1 LHFLSKYPILISRV
15 FYKMQAPK
23 QPELLQLF
31 PKPVLIASYHQDFS
45 KELEYVKS
53 LEHKLNEKSQTE
65 YAKQST
71 NTFLLDEPELADI
84 RSFIEVYLK
93 FYVHNV
99 LECSDELVITQA
111 WSNICEKGRKHHE
124 HVHPN
129 SIVSGVFY
137 FQINEKLPPIEFR
150 NPNTHSFNLNIQ
162 KQNNFNSASFLLPLN
177 SGELI
182 LFPSNL
188 THSVPENKDDLP
200 RISLAFNTFAKNSL
214 GSIDSLTYLPLN
226 K

>member
-1 LHFLSKYPILISRV
+1 
-15 FYKMQAPK
+15 METPK
-23 QPELLQLF
+23 QPELIQLF
-31 PKPVLIASYHQDFS
+31 PKPVLISKYHKDFS

-53 LEHKLNEKSQTE
+53 LEHKLNEKSQKE

-71 NTFLLDEPELADI
+71 NTFLLDEPELASI
-84 RSFIEVYLK
+84 REFIEAYLK

-99 LECSDELVITQA
+99 LECTDELVITQA
-111 WSNICEKGRKHHE
+111 WSNICEKGKKHHE

-137 FQINEKLPPIEFR
+137 FQINENLPPIEFR

-162 KQNNFNSASFLLPLN
+162 KQNNFNSATFLLPLN

-188 THSVPENKDDLP
+188 THSVPENKSDLP

>member
-1 LHFLSKYPILISRV
+1 
-15 FYKMQAPK
+15 MQAPK

-162 KQNNFNSASFLLPLN
+162 KQNNFNSATFLLPLN

>member
-1 LHFLSKYPILISRV
+1 
-15 FYKMQAPK
+15 METPK
-23 QPELLQLF
+23 QPELIQLF
-31 PKPVLIASYHQDFS
+31 PKPVLISKYHKDFS

-53 LEHKLNEKSQTE
+53 LEHKLNEKSQKE

-71 NTFLLDEPELADI
+71 NTFLLDEPELASI
-84 RSFIEVYLK
+84 REFIETYLK

-99 LECSDELVITQA
+99 LECTDELVITQA
-111 WSNICEKGRKHHE
+111 WSNICEKGKKHHE

-137 FQINEKLPPIEFR
+137 FQINENLPPIEFR

-162 KQNNFNSASFLLPLN
+162 KQNNFNSATFLLPLN

-188 THSVPENKDDLP
+188 THSVPENKADLP

-226 K
+226 Q

>member
-1 LHFLSKYPILISRV
+1 
-15 FYKMQAPK
+15 MQAPK
-23 QPELLQLF
+23 QPELIQLF
-31 PKPVLIASYHQDFS
+31 PKPVLIANYHKDFS

-71 NTFLLDEPELADI
+71 NTFLLDEPELASI
-84 RSFIEVYLK
+84 REFIEAYLK
-93 FYVHNV
+93 FYVHSV

-111 WSNICEKGRKHHE
+111 WSNICEKGKKHHE

-137 FQINEKLPPIEFR
+137 FQINENLPPIEFR

-162 KQNNFNSASFLLPLN
+162 KQNNFNSATFLLPLN

-188 THSVPENKDDLP
+188 IHSVPENKSDLP

-214 GSIDSLTYLPLN
+214 GSIDTLTYLPLN

>member
-1 LHFLSKYPILISRV
+1 
-15 FYKMQAPK
+15 MQAPK
-23 QPELLQLF
+23 QPELIQLF
-31 PKPVLIASYHQDFS
+31 PKPVLISKYHKDFTE
-45 KELEYVKS
+45 ELEYVKS

-71 NTFLLDEPELADI
+71 NTFLLDEPELASI
-84 RSFIEVYLK
+84 REFIEAYLK

-99 LECSDELVITQA
+99 LECTDELVITQA
-111 WSNICEKGRKHHE
+111 WSNICEKGKKHHE

-137 FQINEKLPPIEFR
+137 FQINENLPPIEFR

-162 KQNNFNSASFLLPLN
+162 KQNNFNSATFLLPLN

-188 THSVPENKDDLP
+188 THSVPENKADLP

-226 K
+226 Q

>member
-1 LHFLSKYPILISRV
+1 ML
-15 FYKMQAPK
+15 APK

-31 PKPVLIASYHQDFS
+31 PKPVLIASYHKDFT

-53 LEHKLNEKSQTE
+53 LEHKLNEKSQNE

-71 NTFLLDEPELADI
+71 NTFLLDEPELKEI
-84 RSFIEVYLK
+84 REFIEVYLK

-162 KQNNFNSASFLLPLN
+162 KQNNFNSATFLLPLN

>member
-1 LHFLSKYPILISRV
+1 
-15 FYKMQAPK
+15 
-23 QPELLQLF
+23 
-31 PKPVLIASYHQDFS
+31 
-45 KELEYVKS
+45 
-53 LEHKLNEKSQTE
+53 
-65 YAKQST
+65 
-71 NTFLLDEPELADI
+71 
-84 RSFIEVYLK
+84 
-93 FYVHNV
+93 
-99 LECSDELVITQA
+99 VITQA
-111 WSNICEKGRKHHE
+111 WSNICEKGKKHHE

-137 FQINEKLPPIEFR
+137 FQINENLPPIEFR

-162 KQNNFNSASFLLPLN
+162 KQNNFNSATFLLPLN

-188 THSVPENKDDLP
+188 THSVPENKADLP

>member
-1 LHFLSKYPILISRV
+1 
-15 FYKMQAPK
+15 
-23 QPELLQLF
+23 
-31 PKPVLIASYHQDFS
+31 
-45 KELEYVKS
+45 
-53 LEHKLNEKSQTE
+53 
-65 YAKQST
+65 
-71 NTFLLDEPELADI
+71 
-84 RSFIEVYLK
+84 
-93 FYVHNV
+93 V
-99 LECSDELVITQA
+99 LECTDELVITQA
-111 WSNICEKGRKHHE
+111 WSNICEKGKKHHE

-137 FQINEKLPPIEFR
+137 FQINENLPPIEFR

-162 KQNNFNSASFLLPLN
+162 KQNNFNSATFLLPLN

-188 THSVPENKDDLP
+188 THSVPENKADLP

-226 K
+226 Q

>member
-1 LHFLSKYPILISRV
+1 
-15 FYKMQAPK
+15 MQAPK
-23 QPELLQLF
+23 QPELIQLF
-31 PKPVLIASYHQDFS
+31 PKPVLIANYHKDFS

-71 NTFLLDEPELADI
+71 NTFLLDEPELASI
-84 RSFIEVYLK
+84 REFIEAYLK

-99 LECSDELVITQA
+99 LECTDELVITQA
-111 WSNICEKGRKHHE
+111 WSNICEKGKKHHE

-137 FQINEKLPPIEFR
+137 FQINENLPPIEFR

-162 KQNNFNSASFLLPLN
+162 KQNNFNSATFLLPLN

-188 THSVPENKDDLP
+188 THSVPENKSDLP

-226 K
+226 Q

>member
-1 LHFLSKYPILISRV
+1 
-15 FYKMQAPK
+15 METPK
-23 QPELLQLF
+23 QPELIQLF
-31 PKPVLIASYHQDFS
+31 PKPVLISKYHKDFTE
-45 KELEYVKS
+45 ELNYIKS

-71 NTFLLDEPELADI
+71 NTFLLDEPELASI
-84 RSFIEVYLK
+84 REFIEAYLK

-99 LECSDELVITQA
+99 LECTDELVITQA
-111 WSNICEKGRKHHE
+111 WSNICEKGKKHHE

-137 FQINEKLPPIEFR
+137 FQINENLPPIEFR

-162 KQNNFNSASFLLPLN
+162 KQNNFNSATFLLPLN

-188 THSVPENKDDLP
+188 THSVPENKSDLP

>member
-1 LHFLSKYPILISRV
+1 
-15 FYKMQAPK
+15 METPK

-31 PKPVLIASYHQDFS
+31 PKPVLISKYHKDFTE
-45 KELEYVKS
+45 ELNYIKS

-71 NTFLLDEPELADI
+71 NTFLLDEPELASI
-84 RSFIEVYLK
+84 REFIEAYLK
-93 FYVHNV
+93 FYVHSV

-111 WSNICEKGRKHHE
+111 WSNICEKGKKHHE

-137 FQINEKLPPIEFR
+137 FQINENLPPIEFR

-162 KQNNFNSASFLLPLN
+162 KQNNFNSATFLLPLN

-188 THSVPENKDDLP
+188 THSVPENKADLP

-226 K
+226 ELPRK

>member
-1 LHFLSKYPILISRV
+1 
-15 FYKMQAPK
+15 METPK
-23 QPELLQLF
+23 QPELIQLF
-31 PKPVLIASYHQDFS
+31 PKPVLISKYHKDFT

-53 LEHKLNEKSQTE
+53 LEHKLNEKSQKE

-71 NTFLLDEPELADI
+71 NTFLLDEPELASI
-84 RSFIEVYLK
+84 REFIEAYLK

-99 LECSDELVITQA
+99 LECTDELVITQA
-111 WSNICEKGRKHHE
+111 WSNICEKGKKHHE

-137 FQINEKLPPIEFR
+137 FQINENLPPIEFR

-162 KQNNFNSASFLLPLN
+162 KQNNFNSATFLLPLN

-188 THSVPENKDDLP
+188 THSVPENKSDLP

>member
-1 LHFLSKYPILISRV
+1 
-15 FYKMQAPK
+15 METPK
-23 QPELLQLF
+23 QPELIQLF
-31 PKPVLIASYHQDFS
+31 PKPVLISKYHKDFTE
-45 KELEYVKS
+45 ELNYIKS

-71 NTFLLDEPELADI
+71 NTFLLDEPELASI
-84 RSFIEVYLK
+84 REFIEAYLK
-93 FYVHNV
+93 FYVHSV

-111 WSNICEKGRKHHE
+111 WSNICEKGKKHHE

-137 FQINEKLPPIEFR
+137 FQINENLPPIEFR

-162 KQNNFNSASFLLPLN
+162 KQNNFNSATFLLPLN

-188 THSVPENKDDLP
+188 THSVPENKSDLP

>member
-1 LHFLSKYPILISRV
+1 
-15 FYKMQAPK
+15 METPK
-23 QPELLQLF
+23 QPELIQLF
-31 PKPVLIASYHQDFS
+31 PKPVLISKYHKDFS

-53 LEHKLNEKSQTE
+53 LEHKLNEKSQKE

-71 NTFLLDEPELADI
+71 NTFLLDEPELASI
-84 RSFIEVYLK
+84 REFIETYLK

-99 LECSDELVITQA
+99 LECTDELVITQA
-111 WSNICEKGRKHHE
+111 WSNICEKGKKHHE

-137 FQINEKLPPIEFR
+137 FQINENLPPIEFR

-162 KQNNFNSASFLLPLN
+162 KQNNFNSATFLLPLN

-188 THSVPENKDDLP
+188 THSVPENKADLP

>member
-1 LHFLSKYPILISRV
+1 
-15 FYKMQAPK
+15 MQAPK
-23 QPELLQLF
+23 QPELIQLF
-31 PKPVLIASYHQDFS
+31 PKPVLIASYHKDFTE
-45 KELEYVKS
+45 ELNYIKS

-71 NTFLLDEPELADI
+71 NTFLLDEPELASI
-84 RSFIEVYLK
+84 REFIEAYLK

-99 LECSDELVITQA
+99 LECTDELVITQA
-111 WSNICEKGRKHHE
+111 WSNICEKGKKHHE

-137 FQINEKLPPIEFR
+137 FQINENLPPIEFR

-162 KQNNFNSASFLLPLN
+162 KQNNFNSATFLLPLN

-188 THSVPENKDDLP
+188 THSVPENKADLP

>member
-1 LHFLSKYPILISRV
+1 
-15 FYKMQAPK
+15 MQAPK
-23 QPELLQLF
+23 QPELIQLF
-31 PKPVLIASYHQDFS
+31 PKPVLISKYHKDFS

-71 NTFLLDEPELADI
+71 NTFLLDEPELASI
-84 RSFIEVYLK
+84 REFIEAYLK

-99 LECSDELVITQA
+99 LECTDELVITQA
-111 WSNICEKGRKHHE
+111 WSNICEKGKKHHE

-162 KQNNFNSASFLLPLN
+162 KQNNFNSATFLLPLN

-188 THSVPENKDDLP
+188 THSVPENKSDLP

>member
-1 LHFLSKYPILISRV
+1 
-15 FYKMQAPK
+15 METPK
-23 QPELLQLF
+23 QPELIQLF
-31 PKPVLIASYHQDFS
+31 PKPVLISKYHKDFTE
-45 KELEYVKS
+45 ELNYIKS

-71 NTFLLDEPELADI
+71 NTFLLDEPELASI
-84 RSFIEVYLK
+84 REFIEAYLK

-99 LECSDELVITQA
+99 LECTDELVITQA
-111 WSNICEKGRKHHE
+111 WSNICEKGKKHHE

-137 FQINEKLPPIEFR
+137 FQINENLPPIEFR

-162 KQNNFNSASFLLPLN
+162 KQNNFNSATFLLPLN

-188 THSVPENKDDLP
+188 IHSVPENKSDLP

>member
-1 LHFLSKYPILISRV
+1 
-15 FYKMQAPK
+15 METPK
-23 QPELLQLF
+23 QPELIQLF
-31 PKPVLIASYHQDFS
+31 PKPVLISKYHKDFTE
-45 KELEYVKS
+45 ELNYIKS
-53 LEHKLNEKSQTE
+53 LEHKLNEKSQNE

-71 NTFLLDEPELADI
+71 NTFLLDEPELASI
-84 RSFIEVYLK
+84 REFIEAYLK

-99 LECSDELVITQA
+99 LECTDELVITQA
-111 WSNICEKGRKHHE
+111 WSNICEKGKKHHE

-137 FQINEKLPPIEFR
+137 FQINENLPPIEFR

-162 KQNNFNSASFLLPLN
+162 KQNNFNSATFLLPLN

-188 THSVPENKDDLP
+188 THSVPENKSDLP

>member
-1 LHFLSKYPILISRV
+1 
-15 FYKMQAPK
+15 METPK
-23 QPELLQLF
+23 QPELIQLF
-31 PKPVLIASYHQDFS
+31 PKPVLISKYHKDFS

-53 LEHKLNEKSQTE
+53 LEHKLNEKSQNE

-71 NTFLLDEPELADI
+71 NTFLLDEPELASI
-84 RSFIEVYLK
+84 REFIEAYLK

-99 LECSDELVITQA
+99 LECTDELVITQA
-111 WSNICEKGRKHHE
+111 WSNICEKGKKHHE

-137 FQINEKLPPIEFR
+137 FQINENLPPIEFR

-162 KQNNFNSASFLLPLN
+162 KQNNFNSATFLLPLN

-188 THSVPENKDDLP
+188 THSVPENKSDLP

>member
-1 LHFLSKYPILISRV
+1 
-15 FYKMQAPK
+15 METPK
-23 QPELLQLF
+23 QPELIQLF
-31 PKPVLIASYHQDFS
+31 PKPVLISKYHKDFTE
-45 KELEYVKS
+45 ELNYIKS

-71 NTFLLDEPELADI
+71 NTFLLDEPELASI
-84 RSFIEVYLK
+84 REFIEAYLK

-99 LECSDELVITQA
+99 LECTDELVITQA
-111 WSNICEKGRKHHE
+111 WSNICEKGKKHHE

-137 FQINEKLPPIEFR
+137 FQINENLPPIEFR

-162 KQNNFNSASFLLPLN
+162 KQNNFNSATFLLPLN

-188 THSVPENKDDLP
+188 THSVPENKADLP

>member
-1 LHFLSKYPILISRV
+1 
-15 FYKMQAPK
+15 METPK
-23 QPELLQLF
+23 QPELIQLF
-31 PKPVLIASYHQDFS
+31 PKPVLISKYHKDFT

-71 NTFLLDEPELADI
+71 NTFLLDEPELASI
-84 RSFIEVYLK
+84 REFIEAYLK

-99 LECSDELVITQA
+99 LECTDELVITQA
-111 WSNICEKGRKHHE
+111 WSNICEKGKKHHE

-137 FQINEKLPPIEFR
+137 FQINENLPPIEFR

-162 KQNNFNSASFLLPLN
+162 KQNNFNSATFLLPLN

-188 THSVPENKDDLP
+188 THSVPENKADLP

>member
-1 LHFLSKYPILISRV
+1 
-15 FYKMQAPK
+15 METPK
-23 QPELLQLF
+23 QPELIQLF
-31 PKPVLIASYHQDFS
+31 PKPVLISKYHKDFS

-71 NTFLLDEPELADI
+71 NTFLLDEPELASI
-84 RSFIEVYLK
+84 REFIEAYLK

-99 LECSDELVITQA
+99 LECTDELVITQA
-111 WSNICEKGRKHHE
+111 WSNICEKGKKHHE

-137 FQINEKLPPIEFR
+137 FQINENLPPIEFR

-162 KQNNFNSASFLLPLN
+162 KQNNFNSATFLLPLN

-188 THSVPENKDDLP
+188 THSVPENKADLP

-226 K
+226 Q

>member
-1 LHFLSKYPILISRV
+1 
-15 FYKMQAPK
+15 METPK

-31 PKPVLIASYHQDFS
+31 PKPVLISKYHKDFTE
-45 KELEYVKS
+45 ELNYIKS

-71 NTFLLDEPELADI
+71 NTFLLDEPELASI
-84 RSFIEVYLK
+84 REFIEAYLK

-99 LECSDELVITQA
+99 LECTDELVITQA
-111 WSNICEKGRKHHE
+111 WSNICEKGKKHHE

-137 FQINEKLPPIEFR
+137 FQINENLPPIEFR

-162 KQNNFNSASFLLPLN
+162 KQNNFNSATFLLPLN

-188 THSVPENKDDLP
+188 THSVPENKSDLP

>member
-1 LHFLSKYPILISRV
+1 
-15 FYKMQAPK
+15 MEAPK
-23 QPELLQLF
+23 QPELIQLF
-31 PKPVLIASYHQDFS
+31 PKPVLISKYHKDFTE
-45 KELEYVKS
+45 ELNYIKS
-53 LEHKLNEKSQTE
+53 LEHKLNEKSQKE

-71 NTFLLDEPELADI
+71 NTFLLDEPELASI
-84 RSFIEVYLK
+84 REFIEAYLK
-93 FYVHNV
+93 FYVHSV
-99 LECSDELVITQA
+99 LECTDELVITQA
-111 WSNICEKGRKHHE
+111 WSNICEKGKKHHE

-137 FQINEKLPPIEFR
+137 FQINENLPPIEFR

-162 KQNNFNSASFLLPLN
+162 KQNNFNSATFLLPLN

-188 THSVPENKDDLP
+188 THSVPENKSDLP

>member
-1 LHFLSKYPILISRV
+1 
-15 FYKMQAPK
+15 METPK
-23 QPELLQLF
+23 QPELIQLF
-31 PKPVLIASYHQDFS
+31 PKPVLISKYHKDFS

-53 LEHKLNEKSQTE
+53 LEHKLNEKSQKE

-71 NTFLLDEPELADI
+71 NTFLLDEPELASI
-84 RSFIEVYLK
+84 REFIEAYLK

-99 LECSDELVITQA
+99 LECTDELVITQA
-111 WSNICEKGRKHHE
+111 WSNICEKGKKHHE

-137 FQINEKLPPIEFR
+137 FQINENLPPIEFR

-162 KQNNFNSASFLLPLN
+162 KQNNFNSATFLLPLN

-188 THSVPENKDDLP
+188 THSVPENKADLP

-214 GSIDSLTYLPLN
+214 GSIDTLTYLPLN

>member
-1 LHFLSKYPILISRV
+1 
-15 FYKMQAPK
+15 METPK
-23 QPELLQLF
+23 QPELIQLF
-31 PKPVLIASYHQDFS
+31 PKPVLISKYHKDFS

-53 LEHKLNEKSQTE
+53 LEHKLNEKSQKE

-71 NTFLLDEPELADI
+71 NTFLLDEPELASI
-84 RSFIEVYLK
+84 REFIEAYLK

-99 LECSDELVITQA
+99 LECTDELVITQA
-111 WSNICEKGRKHHE
+111 WSNICEKGKKHHE

-137 FQINEKLPPIEFR
+137 FQINENLPPIEFR

-162 KQNNFNSASFLLPLN
+162 KQNNFNSATFLLPLN

-188 THSVPENKDDLP
+188 THSVPENKADLP

-226 K
+226 Q

>member
-1 LHFLSKYPILISRV
+1 
-15 FYKMQAPK
+15 METPK
-23 QPELLQLF
+23 QPELIQLF
-31 PKPVLIASYHQDFS
+31 PKPVLISKYHKDFTE
-45 KELEYVKS
+45 ELEYVKS

-71 NTFLLDEPELADI
+71 NTFLLDEPELASI
-84 RSFIEVYLK
+84 REFIEAYLK

-99 LECSDELVITQA
+99 LECTDELVITQA
-111 WSNICEKGRKHHE
+111 WSNICEKGKKHHE

-137 FQINEKLPPIEFR
+137 FQINENLPPIEFR

-162 KQNNFNSASFLLPLN
+162 KQNNFNSATFLLPLN

-188 THSVPENKDDLP
+188 THSVPENKADLP

-226 K
+226 Q

>member
-1 LHFLSKYPILISRV
+1 
-15 FYKMQAPK
+15 METPK
-23 QPELLQLF
+23 QPELIQLF
-31 PKPVLIASYHQDFS
+31 PKPVLISKYHKDFTE
-45 KELEYVKS
+45 ELNYIKS

-71 NTFLLDEPELADI
+71 NTFLLDEPELASI
-84 RSFIEVYLK
+84 REFIEAYLK
-93 FYVHNV
+93 FYVHSV
-99 LECSDELVITQA
+99 LECTDELVITQA
-111 WSNICEKGRKHHE
+111 WSNICEKGKKHHE

-137 FQINEKLPPIEFR
+137 FQINENLPPIEFR

-162 KQNNFNSASFLLPLN
+162 KQNNFNSATFLLPLN

-188 THSVPENKDDLP
+188 THSVPENKSDLP

>member
-1 LHFLSKYPILISRV
+1 ML
-15 FYKMQAPK
+15 APK

-31 PKPVLIASYHQDFS
+31 PKPVLIASYHKDFT

-53 LEHKLNEKSQTE
+53 LEHKLNEKAQKE
-65 YAKQST
+65 YSKQST
-71 NTFLLDEPELADI
+71 NTFLLDEPELKEI
-84 RSFIEVYLK
+84 REFIEVYIK
-93 FYVHNV
+93 FYVNNI
-99 LECSDELVITQA
+99 LECKDELVITQA
-111 WSNICEKGRKHHE
+111 WSNIAEKGKRHHE

-162 KQNNFNSASFLLPLN
+162 KQNNFNGATFLLPLN

-188 THSVPENKDDLP
+188 THSVPENRDDLP

>member
-1 LHFLSKYPILISRV
+1 
-15 FYKMQAPK
+15 METPK
-23 QPELLQLF
+23 QPELIQLF
-31 PKPVLIASYHQDFS
+31 PKPVLISKYHKDFS

-53 LEHKLNEKSQTE
+53 LEHKLNEKSQKE

-71 NTFLLDEPELADI
+71 NTFLLDEPELASI
-84 RSFIEVYLK
+84 REFIEAYLK

-99 LECSDELVITQA
+99 LECTDELVITQA
-111 WSNICEKGRKHHE
+111 WSNICEKGKKHHE

-137 FQINEKLPPIEFR
+137 FQINENLPPIEFR

-162 KQNNFNSASFLLPLN
+162 KQNNFNSATFLLPLN

-188 THSVPENKDDLP
+188 IHSVPENKSDLP

>member
-1 LHFLSKYPILISRV
+1 
-15 FYKMQAPK
+15 METPK
-23 QPELLQLF
+23 QPELIQLF
-31 PKPVLIASYHQDFS
+31 PKPVLISKYHKDFTE
-45 KELEYVKS
+45 ELNYIKS
-53 LEHKLNEKSQTE
+53 LEHKLNEKSQSE

-71 NTFLLDEPELADI
+71 NTFLLDEPELASI
-84 RSFIEVYLK
+84 REFIEAYLK
-93 FYVHNV
+93 FYVHSV

-111 WSNICEKGRKHHE
+111 WSNICEKGKKHHE

-137 FQINEKLPPIEFR
+137 FQINENLPPIEFR

-162 KQNNFNSASFLLPLN
+162 NQNNFNSATFLLPLN

-188 THSVPENKDDLP
+188 THSVPENKADLP

-214 GSIDSLTYLPLN
+214 GSIDTLTYLPLN